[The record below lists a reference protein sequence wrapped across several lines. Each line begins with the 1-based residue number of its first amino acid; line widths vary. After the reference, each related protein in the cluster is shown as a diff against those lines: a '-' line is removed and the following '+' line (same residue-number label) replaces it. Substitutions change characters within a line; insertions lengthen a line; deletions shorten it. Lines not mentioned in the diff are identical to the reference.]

1 MSIRR
6 FLLAGLLG
14 ILLLSFLVIFLF
26 NRYQAFV
33 EVGELYDTQ
42 LAQTSRI
49 LQGFLNRPTDEID
62 FDHINNALL
71 AASQNYSND
80 DVYDNDS
87 MRNDSGHRYE
97 HKFAIQIWDKNSN
110 LLVKSPSAPLYAIA
124 EFKDGY
130 SIKKIGNFDWH
141 IFTQHLTSNGYW
153 VVIAERA
160 DVRQEII
167 EKLTYSSLIG
177 PLAGMLFLALGVIL
191 VVTKGLQ
198 PLTDLSQQIRER
210 NIDKLEPLALEK
222 APKELIP
229 LGQAVNLLMEQVS
242 QDVERER
249 RFLGDIA
256 HELRTPL
263 AAMKLNAQ
271 NGLYSKDVYGVQNFL
286 IKIVRGVDRSIRLI
300 EQLLTLAR
308 LDPRALGEPESCVLG
323 EIAQEVI
330 NALSPQQQGGVH
342 INLDQSLFTVKLNAY
357 PDLLSVMLRN
367 LIENACRYSPEA
379 GKINLAAEHTITNIR
394 FILTDEGPG
403 VSQLQLQS
411 LGKRFFRERPA
422 DRMGSGLGLSIVAR
436 IAELHTAQV
445 RFENA
450 VPHGL
455 IVTIAFPVNSL
466 TQTLIT
472 AKVEQE

>member
-14 ILLLSFLVIFLF
+14 ILLLSFAVIFFF
-26 NRYQAFV
+26 NRFQAFV
-33 EVGELYDTQ
+33 EVGEVYDTQ

-71 AASQNYSND
+71 SATQNYSED
-80 DVYDNDS
+80 EVHDNAT
-87 MRNDSGHRYE
+87 MRSDSGHKYE
-97 HKFAIQIWDKNSN
+97 HKFAIQIWDKNTN

-124 EFKDGY
+124 ELKDGY
-130 SIKKIGNFDWH
+130 SIKKIGAFNWH
-141 IFTQHLTSNGYW
+141 VFTQHLASNGYW
-153 VVIAERA
+153 IIIAERA
-160 DVRQEII
+160 DIREEII

-177 PLAGMLFLALGVIL
+177 PLAGMIFLALGVVL
-191 VVTKGLQ
+191 VVNKGLQ
-198 PLTDLSQQIRER
+198 PLIDLSQQIRER
-210 NIDKLEPLALEK
+210 NIDKLEPLVLEK
-222 APKELIP
+222 APKELKP

-242 QDVERER
+242 QDIERER

-271 NGLYSKDVYGVQNFL
+271 NGLYSKDIYSIQNFL

-308 LDPRALGEPESCVLG
+308 LDPRALSEPEICILG
-323 EIAQEVI
+323 DIAQEVVS
-330 NALSPQQQGGVH
+330 ALSPQQQSGVN
-342 INLDQSLFTVKLNAY
+342 ISLDQSLFAVKLKAY

-367 LIENACRYSPEA
+367 LIENACRYSPEG
-379 GKINLAAEHTITNIR
+379 GKILLATEPS
-394 FILTDEGPG
+394 TDHSVTFTLSDQGPG
-403 VSQLQLQS
+403 VSELQLQS

-436 IAELHTAQV
+436 IAELHNAHV
-445 RFENA
+445 RFNNA
-450 VPHGL
+450 TPQGL
-455 IVTIAFPVNSL
+455 IVTIVFPLS
-466 TQTLIT
+466 
-472 AKVEQE
+472 

>member
-14 ILLLSFLVIFLF
+14 TLLLSFSVIFFF

-33 EVGELYDTQ
+33 EVGELYDAQ
-42 LAQTSRI
+42 LAQSSRI
-49 LQGFLNRPTDEID
+49 LQGFLNRSADEID

-71 AASQNYSND
+71 AATQNYSDAEVHD
-80 DVYDNDS
+80 DAT
-87 MRNDSGHRYE
+87 MRSTSGHKYE
-97 HKFAIQIWDKNSN
+97 YKFAIQIWDTNSN

-130 SIKKIGNFDWH
+130 SIKKIGIFDWH
-141 IFTQHLTSNGYW
+141 VFTQHLPSNGYW

-160 DVRQEII
+160 DIRQEII
-167 EKLTYSSLIG
+167 DKLTYSSLVG
-177 PLAGMLFLALGVIL
+177 PLAGMIFLALGVIL

-198 PLTDLSQQIRER
+198 PLIDLSQQIRER

-222 APKELIP
+222 APKELMP

-242 QDVERER
+242 RDVESER

-271 NGLYSKDVYGVQNFL
+271 NGLYSKDIYSVQNFL
-286 IKIVRGVDRSIRLI
+286 VKIVRGVDRSIRLI

-308 LDPRALGEPESCVLG
+308 LDPRALGETEKCVLG
-323 EIAQEVI
+323 DIVQEVL
-330 NALSPQQQGGVH
+330 NTLRPQQQSGVH
-342 INLDQSLFTVKLNAY
+342 IHVEPSLFTARLNAY
-357 PDLLSVMLRN
+357 PDLLSVMFRN
-367 LIENACRYSPEA
+367 LIENACRYSPEG
-379 GKINLAAEHTITNIR
+379 GKINLTAERANDHIIFT
-394 FILTDEGPG
+394 LTDQGPG
-403 VSQLQLQS
+403 VSEQQLQS

-436 IAELHTAQV
+436 IAELHHAQV
-445 RFENA
+445 SFSNA
-450 VPHGL
+450 MPQGL
-455 IVTIAFPVNSL
+455 VVKILFPL
-466 TQTLIT
+466 TNPDGNN
-472 AKVEQE
+472 